1 MLEDITIKDY
11 ALIESTYLEFHNG
24 FTVLSGETGAGK
36 SIIIGAMSFLLGG
49 KADVSVI
56 RTGKTEASVTAT
68 FYLGFNTNPKNGRV
82 KALSKACLDR
92 TYLGENNY
100 TNSTSDDEEAS
111 NAYEWLDRHGIEVE
125 DNRIILRRFIRDSGK
140 SGAWINNTP
149 VTRADLVSFS
159 SFLIDIH
166 GQHDHQSLMKVSEH
180 RKFLDSRAG
189 IIDIVD
195 EFKKLYTLLVQKREE
210 LHNYSMSESDRLRK
224 IDMCSFAVK
233 EISDA
238 KLKPEED
245 VLLEEE
251 QSRLSSFEKLYST
264 IDEINQIFSD
274 SDGCVIESLKKVR
287 RNISFANDLDKSLNQ
302 INERIESS
310 FYELNDIS
318 EELSSYLQ
326 KLVFDPNRLDE
337 VNNRLSLIYNL
348 KKKYASSVNAP
359 LSEVFTYLDKA
370 QKFLDEN
377 LDGNDKKQML
387 SAEIKKLEKEV
398 LQKAA
403 YLSEK
408 RISCAK
414 ELEKE
419 VDEILVNLGMK
430 GTTFG
435 VSIKEK
441 SGTEVEQKCGPYGK
455 DDVEFLISA
464 NPGNPLLPLA
474 KIASGGELSR
484 VMLALKTIFAKT
496 DSVGTLIFDEIDT
509 GIGGEI
515 AVSVG
520 NHIKKL
526 ATGRQIF
533 CITHLASIA
542 VYADNQV
549 KIEKSV
555 TGGVTASNVHAV
567 EGEDRVLEIARM
579 LSGDSDSSESI
590 EHARKLLNKYSGG
603 F

>member
-1 MLEDITIKDY
+1 MLEDITIKDF
-11 ALIESTYLEFHNG
+11 ALIESTYLEFHKG

-36 SIIIGAMSFLLGG
+36 SILIGAMSFLLGG

-56 RTGKTEASVTAT
+56 RSGKTEASVIGT
-68 FYLGFNTNPKNGRV
+68 F
-82 KALSKACLDR
+82 
-92 TYLGENNY
+92 YLGENNLKSVSSDE
-100 TNSTSDDEEAS
+100 NEEPTS
-111 NAYEWLDRHGIEVE
+111 AYDWLDKHGIEVE
-125 DNRIILRRFIRDSGK
+125 DNRVILRRFIRETGK

-180 RKFLDSRAG
+180 RKYLDSMAG
-189 IIDIVD
+189 ITDDV
-195 EFKKLYTLLVQKREE
+195 ENFKKLYALLVQKRNE
-210 LHNYSMSESDRLRK
+210 LEQYSMSESDRLRK

-233 EISDA
+233 EIDDA
-238 KLKPEED
+238 KLKKDED

-251 QSRLSSFEKLYST
+251 ESRLSSYEKLYSSVE
-264 IDEINQIFSD
+264 EINQLFASSD
-274 SDGCVIESLKKVR
+274 ENIIDALKKAR
-287 RNISFANDLDKSLNQ
+287 RSISYAAELDKSLNS
-302 INERIESS
+302 INERIEAS
-310 FYELNDIS
+310 FYELSDIS
-318 EELSSYLQ
+318 EEISSYMQ
-326 KLVFDPNRLDE
+326 KLVFDPARLEE
-337 VNNRLSLIYNL
+337 VHNRLSLIYNL

-359 LSEVFTYLDKA
+359 LKEVFDYFENA
-370 QKFLDEN
+370 QKFLEEN
-377 LDGNDKKQML
+377 SNGNDAKQKL
-387 SAEIKKLEKEV
+387 ATEIKQLEKEI
-398 LQKAA
+398 LIKAEDI
-403 YLSEK
+403 SSK
-408 RISCAK
+408 RKACASQ
-414 ELEKE
+414 LEKE
-419 VDEILVNLGMK
+419 VDSILVNLGMS

-441 SGTEVEQKCGPYGK
+441 SGSEVEQKCGPYGK
-455 DDVEFLISA
+455 DDIEFLISA

-484 VMLALKTIFAKT
+484 VMLALKTIFAKS

-526 ATGRQIF
+526 ALQRQIF

-542 VYADNQV
+542 VYADNQI

-555 TGGVTASNVHAV
+555 SGGVTASNVHV
-567 EGEDRVLEIARM
+567 VVGEERVQEIARM
-579 LSGDSDSSESI
+579 LSGDSGSSESM
-590 EHARKLLNKYSGG
+590 EHARTMLNKFGG
-603 F
+603 GL

>member
-1 MLEDITIKDY
+1 MLEDITIKDF
-11 ALIESTYLEFHNG
+11 ALIESTYLEFHKG

-36 SIIIGAMSFLLGG
+36 SILIGAMSFLLGG

-56 RTGKTEASVTAT
+56 RSGKTEASVIGT
-68 FYLGFNTNPKNGRV
+68 F
-82 KALSKACLDR
+82 
-92 TYLGENNY
+92 YLGENNLKSVSSDE
-100 TNSTSDDEEAS
+100 NEEPTS
-111 NAYEWLDRHGIEVE
+111 AYDWLDKHGIEVE
-125 DNRIILRRFIRDSGK
+125 DNRVILRRFIRETGK

-180 RKFLDSRAG
+180 RKYLDSMAG
-189 IIDIVD
+189 ITGDV
-195 EFKKLYTLLVQKREE
+195 ENFKKLYALLVQKRNE
-210 LHNYSMSESDRLRK
+210 LEQYSMSESDRLRK

-233 EISDA
+233 EIDDA
-238 KLKPEED
+238 KLKKDED

-251 QSRLSSFEKLYST
+251 ESRLSSYEKLYSSVE
-264 IDEINQIFSD
+264 EINQLFASSD
-274 SDGCVIESLKKVR
+274 ENIIDALKKAR
-287 RNISFANDLDKSLNQ
+287 RNISYAAELDKSLNS
-302 INERIESS
+302 INERIEAS
-310 FYELNDIS
+310 FYELSDIS
-318 EELSSYLQ
+318 EEISSYMQ
-326 KLVFDPNRLDE
+326 KLVFDPARLEE
-337 VNNRLSLIYNL
+337 VHNRLSLIYNL

-359 LSEVFTYLDKA
+359 LKEVFDYFENA
-370 QKFLDEN
+370 QKFLEEN
-377 LDGNDKKQML
+377 SNGNDSKQKL
-387 SAEIKKLEKEV
+387 ATEIKHLEKEI
-398 LQKAA
+398 LIKAEDI
-403 YLSEK
+403 SSK
-408 RISCAK
+408 RKACASQ
-414 ELEKE
+414 LEKE
-419 VDEILVNLGMK
+419 VDSILVNLGMS

-441 SGTEVEQKCGPYGK
+441 SGSEVEQKCGPYGK
-455 DDVEFLISA
+455 DDIEFLISA

-484 VMLALKTIFAKT
+484 VMLALKTIFAKS

-526 ATGRQIF
+526 ALQRQIF

-542 VYADNQV
+542 VYADNQI

-555 TGGVTASNVHAV
+555 SGGVTASNVHV
-567 EGEDRVLEIARM
+567 VVGEERVQEIARM
-579 LSGDSDSSESI
+579 LSGDSSSSESM
-590 EHARKLLNKYSGG
+590 EHARTMLNKFGG
-603 F
+603 GL